1 LSCAVAFDARCD
13 EVGRHGVVVVVVVV
27 AAEGSAERAP
37 PRRRDDR
44 ATRDE
49 GGYIRALYSGGGE
62 RWPQSPPSPPNIMP
76 CNCEVHGM
84 HADTIKK

>member
-1 LSCAVAFDARCD
+1 MIAPLGTRGGAF
-13 EVGRHGVVVVVVVV
+13 GRFI
-27 AAEGSAERAP
+27 
-37 PRRRDDR
+37 
-44 ATRDE
+44 
-49 GGYIRALYSGGGE
+49 GGRE